1 MASLMLV
8 FGHMP
13 FYPYYEVRDRRAYLA
28 GLPERM
34 PTSLLA
40 INVDPDGNLLSV
52 EQEAAPE
59 QRGSR
64 TVVLAAEDLLW
75 YAHDRE
81 GAAWWGSS
89 LLRASFGPWLLKQ
102 DQMRVSA
109 TAQRR
114 FGTAVPTAEVLPGSV
129 PTQGEIN
136 AANAAVAQIRVG
148 DEAGITLPPGFRLR
162 LVAPEGNPPDGIA
175 LLRYY
180 DEQMARSMLA
190 SVLDLGSTS
199 NGSRALGTSFLDI
212 LGMALQGVAAQLAE
226 TATELCVRL
235 TDLNE
240 GDQANSPAV
249 VVGDVAGSEEA
260 LAVTVSGLLKEGA
273 LTADPDLE
281 AWVRETYQLPEK
293 PTVSPVPVVPP
304 VPPVPVKAA
313 NESVGGAVTQDS
325 GWPYRRPLTTI
336 EAKAGFDP
344 QSLDEATNR
353 VLGDLLRAWP
363 QVQAGQRAQ
372 LRDAVE
378 AALAGA
384 GLAALAGI
392 TLDTGDAEVIIGAAM
407 LESADAAAR
416 LAGMEAAAQGVTVG
430 DVVLDERPLTEA
442 AAGFAAVLGA
452 GMVASAG
459 REALRLAGPAADP
472 AAVADQVAAFLEGLT
487 GAVESDVL
495 AGAVNGGVN
504 AGRAA
509 VAVAAPPV
517 TRWVASEIR
526 DANTCAPCAGNDGV
540 EYASFDA
547 AAEDYPTGGYGLCLG
562 RYRCRGVLIPVW
574 E

>member
-13 FYPYYEVRDRRAYLA
+13 FFPFYEVRDGKAYLA

-40 INVDPDGNLLSV
+40 INVDGDGNLVSV

-59 QRGSR
+59 QKGNRS
-64 TVVLAAEDLLW
+64 VVLKAEDLLW

-81 GAAWWGSS
+81 GAAWWGNS

-114 FGTAVPTAEVLPGSV
+114 FGTAVPTAEVLPGST

-136 AANAAVAQIRVG
+136 AANAAIAQIRVG

-212 LGMALQGVAAQLAE
+212 LGMALQGIAGQLAE

-240 GDQANSPAV
+240 GESANSPAV

-260 LAVTVSGLLKEGA
+260 LAVTVAGLLKEGA

-281 AWVRETYQLPEK
+281 GWVRETYQLPPK
-293 PTVSPVPVVPP
+293 PAGTPP
-304 VPPVPVKAA
+304 PAPVPVKAA
-313 NESVGGAVTQDS
+313 NESVGGKVTQDS
-325 GWPYRRPLTTI
+325 GWPYRRPLTTV

-344 QSLDEATNR
+344 QTLDLETNR
-353 VLGDLLRAWP
+353 ILGDLLRAWP
-363 QVQAGQRAQ
+363 AIQKGWRDQ
-372 LRDAVE
+372 LRAAVE
-378 AALAGA
+378 AALAAG
-384 GLAALAGI
+384 GLAALASI
-392 TLDTGDAEVIIGAAM
+392 TLNTGDAEIAIGAAI
-407 LESADAAAR
+407 LDAATVAAD
-416 LAGMEAAAQGVTVG
+416 LAAAEALTQGVTVAE
-430 DVVLDERPLTEA
+430 VVLDEVAIADA
-442 AAGFAAVLGA
+442 AAGFAAVLGS
-452 GMVASAG
+452 GTVTSG
-459 REALRLAGPAADP
+459 VREALRLAGPAAVPADVA
-472 AAVADQVAAFLEGLT
+472 AAVVAFLEGLAGT
-487 GAVESDVL
+487 VEADVL
-495 AGAVNGGVN
+495 AGAVNGGVG

-509 VAVAAPPV
+509 VAVAAPPAA
-517 TRWVASEIR
+517 RWVASELR
-526 DANTCAPCAGNDGV
+526 DGNTCEACAAVDGT
-540 EYASFDA
+540 EYASFDEA
-547 AAEDYPTGGYGLCLG
+547 AIDYPTGGYALCLG